1 MLVPSLK
8 LDSVGELGDL
18 VIDRAALGHELADL
32 AVSMHHCGVVA
43 AAEGLPDL
51 GKREIGELTAEI
63 HSDLAGIDQDA
74 AAV

>member
-32 AVSMHHCGVVA
+32 AVSMHHCGVIA
-43 AAEGLPDL
+43 SAEGLPDL
-51 GKREIGELTAEI
+51 GKRELGELTAEI